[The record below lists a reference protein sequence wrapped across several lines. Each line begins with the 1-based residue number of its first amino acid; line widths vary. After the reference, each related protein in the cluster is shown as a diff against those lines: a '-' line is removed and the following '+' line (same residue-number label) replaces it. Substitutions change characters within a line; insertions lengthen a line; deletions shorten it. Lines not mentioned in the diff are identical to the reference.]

1 MQSQE
6 VERREREEARRNFM
20 RLVFGAFL
28 MLVGGLL
35 IADNLGVD
43 VPASV
48 WSYWP
53 FLLIALGAVKLVVG
67 PADGREG
74 GFWMVLAGVY
84 GWVSVFRVAGLTW
97 GSAWPI
103 FLLGAGLWIAGGR
116 FVCGAGRVAAG
127 EKSDVR

>member
-1 MQSQE
+1 MESHE
-6 VERREREEARRNFM
+6 VERKDRDEARRNVT

-35 IADNLGVD
+35 IADNLGFD
-43 VPASV
+43 VPVSV

-53 FLLIALGAVKLVVG
+53 FLLIALGAVKLLAG
-67 PADGREG
+67 PGDGREG

-84 GWVSVFRVAGLTW
+84 GWVSIFRVAGLSW

-103 FLLGAGLWIAGGR
+103 FLLGAGLWIA
-116 FVCGAGRVAAG
+116 AGRYVCSAGGAAIK
-127 EKSDVR
+127 EKSDAQ